1 MRSRSLRIT
10 FVSGNRVWGGSEELW
25 SDAAAVLAREGHQL
39 TVFKSRVAMQMD
51 EPRLQTLAG
60 LGVPIHDLARF
71 PMMPDRLFAALIVA
85 SNAST
90 YAHEMARLRVGLAGT
105 RPDLVVLSQ
114 GGNHDGFLLAE
125 VCRRMS
131 LPYVLLSQKA
141 SDLYWPADSRRARV
155 QQVYAAARACYFVS
169 EHNRRTTEEQL
180 GFRLANAAVVRNPF
194 LVSWKRREDWPSM
207 ERGVRIAC
215 IGRLYPMEKGQDL
228 LLRVL
233 ARERWRERPL
243 HVTFYGTGLQS
254 SGLEEMAR
262 FLELRNVTFA
272 GFVRDVD
279 AIWSE
284 HHALVLP
291 SRCEGLPLVLVEAML
306 SGRVPIVTDVG
317 GSGEVVTDDGT
328 GFLAQGPSENSLDEA
343 MERAWQRREEW
354 RAIGEAAA
362 THIRTLVPEDPA
374 AVFASIVKEVAQAT
388 R

>member
-1 MRSRSLRIT
+1 M
-10 FVSGNRVWGGSEELW
+10 
-25 SDAAAVLAREGHQL
+25 LAREGHQL
-39 TVFKSRVAMQMD
+39 TVFKSRVTVQMD
-51 EPRLQTLAG
+51 EPRLQTLAS

-71 PMMPDRLFAALIVA
+71 PMMPRQIFSALGVA
-85 SNAST
+85 SYAST
-90 YAHEMARLRVGLAGT
+90 FAHEVARLRVGLAGT

-141 SDLYWPADSRRARV
+141 TDLYWPIDSRRARV
-155 QQVYAAARACYFVS
+155 KRVYAAAKACYFVS

-180 GFRLANAAVVRNPF
+180 GFRLTNTVVVRNPF

-207 ERGVRIAC
+207 ERGIRIAC

-233 ARERWRERPL
+233 ARERWRARPL

-279 AIWSE
+279 SIWSE

-317 GSGEVVTDDGT
+317 GSGEVVVDDVT
-328 GFLAQGPSENSLDEA
+328 GFLAEGPSENSLDEA

-374 AVFASIVKEVAQAT
+374 AVFAEIVKEVALAT